1 VNKQVNKIG
10 ICNVFFSNFFS
21 SLGGFYKCNK
31 FEGLSTEDKESK
43 QKAFDKEKSMLEK
56 YIFYFE
62 RFNNNQKAE
71 KQAKADQV
79 KMADLIKE
87 IHDKIGL
94 D

>member
-1 VNKQVNKIG
+1 
-10 ICNVFFSNFFS
+10 
-21 SLGGFYKCNK
+21 
-31 FEGLSTEDKESK
+31 
-43 QKAFDKEKSMLEK
+43 MLEK

-71 KQAKADQV
+71 KQAKADQIKV
-79 KMADLIKE
+79 ANLIKE